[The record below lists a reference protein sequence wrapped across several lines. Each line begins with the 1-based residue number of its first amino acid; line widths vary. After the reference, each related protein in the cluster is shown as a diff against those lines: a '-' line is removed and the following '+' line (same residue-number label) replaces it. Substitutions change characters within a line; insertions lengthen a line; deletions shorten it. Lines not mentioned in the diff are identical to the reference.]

1 MTEDPNKRQN
11 DPTQSGGQNNPQQGQ
26 KPGHSDDSSQK
37 RPSQGGTDAERDRD
51 KQEQGGQRRAS

>member
-1 MTEDPNKRQN
+1 MTDDTNRRQN
-11 DPTQSGGQNNPQQGQ
+11 DPAQSGGQTNPQQGNT
-26 KPGHSDDSSQK
+26 DDSSQK